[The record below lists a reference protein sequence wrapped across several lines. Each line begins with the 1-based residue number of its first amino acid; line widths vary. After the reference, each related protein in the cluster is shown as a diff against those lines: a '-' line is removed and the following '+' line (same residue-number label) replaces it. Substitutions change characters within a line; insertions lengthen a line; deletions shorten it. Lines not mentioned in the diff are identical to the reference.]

1 LHRWIGLIISPLVLV
16 IALSGSLLAFEVN
29 LRDWLEP
36 YRFVRARST
45 QMLPPTELQTIAQEQ
60 WPEESASRVY
70 YEGSERAA
78 YVQFGDRKT
87 TYYKLVYLDPYDGS
101 ILHSKDMNRDWLHVI
116 FSLHLRMMLWR
127 DIVDYTTLLF
137 VVVLVT
143 GLISWWPPSL
153 QAARKRLVI
162 RRRVSRERRI
172 YDLHTVLGI
181 YLLPL
186 AMIMALT
193 GLVWGFTW
201 FNDVVRRVAA
211 GGNPDLTILSAAEEW
226 SVGDASIP
234 PVDRGWALLSA
245 RYPNAETIIVF
256 LPETADVPI
265 RYVVNPDRPCYYRT
279 DHFFLDP
286 TTMRTTVPQ
295 ESWGRYVDATRAG
308 LVRRVNY
315 DIHTGAI
322 LGLPG
327 RLLVFCCGLLITS
340 LPMTGVLIWW
350 RRRCHRKLASE
361 R

>member
-1 LHRWIGLIISPLVLV
+1 
-16 IALSGSLLAFEVN
+16 VN

-45 QMLPPTELQTIAQEQ
+45 QMLPPTKLQTIAQEQ
-60 WPEESASRVY
+60 WLGESASRVY

-87 TYYKLVYLDPYDGS
+87 AYYKLVCLDPYNGRV
-101 ILHSKDMNRDWLHVI
+101 LHSKNMNRDWLHVI
-116 FSLHLRMMLWR
+116 FSLHLRMMLRR

-153 QAARKRLVI
+153 QAPRKRLMI
-162 RRRVSRERRI
+162 RRHVSRERKI
-172 YDLHTVLGI
+172 YDLHTVLAI
-181 YLLPL
+181 YLLPV
-186 AMIMALT
+186 AMLMALT
-193 GLVWGFTW
+193 GLVWGFSW
-201 FNDVVRRVAA
+201 FNDIVRRVATV
-211 GGNPDLTILSAAEEW
+211 GGNPALTLSRTTEEW
-226 SVGDASIP
+226 SLGDPSIS
-234 PVDRGWALLSA
+234 PVDQGWALLSA

-256 LPETADVPI
+256 LPKTADVPI

-286 TTMRTTVPQ
+286 ATMRTKVPQ
-295 ESWGRYVDATRAG
+295 GNWGRYVDATCAG

-322 LGLPG
+322 FGFPG
-327 RLLVFCCGLLITS
+327 RLLAFCCGLLIAS
-340 LPMTGVLIWW
+340 LPVTGVLIWW
-350 RRRCHRKLASE
+350 RRHCRHTLESE